1 MATATK
7 PPIES
12 LLPYLREQIPG
23 CGINDSELNE
33 LRRIYPEVSF
43 KDIKRV
49 YYEAINKKTMQP
61 ISYMVR
67 RLQVL
72 KPANDPFRLNPQA
85 RYNGKIRVEV
95 GTDWNAKNAEIC
107 ESYRRGRCVYAHN
120 FLEDEKFK
128 RYITN
133 AQIGDATN
141 EDFLSSLGV
150 GNFDVCIV
158 GHCS

>member
-12 LLPYLREQIPG
+12 LLPYLKEQIPN
-23 CGINDSELNE
+23 CGISDSELNE

-49 YYEAINKKTMQP
+49 YYEALNKKAMQP

-85 RYNGKIRVEV
+85 RYNGKIRVEI
-95 GTDWNAKNAEIC
+95 GTDWKAKNAEIQ
-107 ESYRRGRCVYAHN
+107 A
-120 FLEDEKFK
+120 K
-128 RYITN
+128 RD
-133 AQIGDATN
+133 AQRQAYDRVH
-141 EDFLSSLGV
+141 GV
-150 GNFDVCIV
+150 GTYDAKIHAKTEELKTIFKTLTNK
-158 GHCS
+158 

>member
-23 CGINDSELNE
+23 CGISDSELNE

-72 KPANDPFRLNPQA
+72 KPTNDPFKLNPQA
-85 RYNGKIRVEV
+85 RYNGKIRVER
-95 GTDWNAKNAEIC
+95 GTDWDAKNAEIQ
-107 ESYRRGRCVYAHN
+107 A
-120 FLEDEKFK
+120 K
-128 RYITN
+128 RD
-133 AQIGDATN
+133 AQRQAYDRVH
-141 EDFLSSLGV
+141 GV
-150 GNFDVCIV
+150 GAYDAKVHAKTVELQKIFKTLTNK
-158 GHCS
+158 

>member
-23 CGINDSELNE
+23 CGISDSELNE

-85 RYNGKIRVEV
+85 RYNGKRRVEV
-95 GTDWNAKNAEIC
+95 GTDWNAKNAEIQAKRDAQRQAYDHVHGQGAYDAKVHAKTV
-107 ESYRRGRCVYAHN
+107 ELR
-120 FLEDEKFK
+120 KIFK
-128 RYITN
+128 TLTN
-133 AQIGDATN
+133 K
-141 EDFLSSLGV
+141 
-150 GNFDVCIV
+150 
-158 GHCS
+158 

>member
-23 CGINDSELNE
+23 CGISDSELNE
-33 LRRIYPEVSF
+33 LRRIYPEASF

-49 YYEAINKKTMQP
+49 YYEAINKKAMQP

-85 RYNGKIRVEV
+85 RYSGRRVEK
-95 GTDWNAKNAEIC
+95 GTDWKAKEAKKKAQEDAERQA
-107 ESYRRGRCVYAHN
+107 YDKVHGAGAY
-120 FLEDEKFK
+120 
-128 RYITN
+128 
-133 AQIGDATN
+133 DAERAKETAKWREIYSN
-141 EDFLSSLGV
+141 LDKYLG
-150 GNFDVCIV
+150 N
-158 GHCS
+158 

>member
-12 LLPYLREQIPG
+12 LLPYLKEQIPN
-23 CGINDSELNE
+23 CGISDSELNE
-33 LRRIYPEVSF
+33 LRRIYPEASF

-49 YYEAINKKTMQP
+49 YYEAINKKAMQP

-85 RYNGKIRVEV
+85 RYNGKRRVEV
-95 GTDWNAKNAEIC
+95 GTDWSAKNAEIQAKKDA
-107 ESYRRGRCVYAHN
+107 ERQAYDRVHGAGAYDAELKASTAD
-120 FLEDEKFK
+120 LAEKF
-128 RYITN
+128 RHLDNY
-133 AQIGDATN
+133 
-141 EDFLSSLGV
+141 LGYK
-150 GNFDVCIV
+150 
-158 GHCS
+158 

>member
-1 MATATK
+1 MAPTK

-23 CGINDSELNE
+23 CGISDSELNE

-49 YYEAINKKTMQP
+49 YYEAINKKAMQP

-85 RYNGKIRVEV
+85 RYNGKRRIEI
-95 GTDWNAKNAEIC
+95 GTDWGAKNAEIQAKRDAQRQA
-107 ESYRRGRCVYAHN
+107 YDRVHGAGAYDAKAHAKTVE
-120 FLEDEKFK
+120 LQKIFK
-128 RYITN
+128 TLTN
-133 AQIGDATN
+133 K
-141 EDFLSSLGV
+141 
-150 GNFDVCIV
+150 
-158 GHCS
+158 

>member
-23 CGINDSELNE
+23 CGISDSELNE
-33 LRRIYPEVSF
+33 LRRIYPEASF

-49 YYEAINKKTMQP
+49 YYEAINKKAMQP

-95 GTDWNAKNAEIC
+95 GTDWKAKNAEIQ
-107 ESYRRGRCVYAHN
+107 A
-120 FLEDEKFK
+120 K
-128 RYITN
+128 RD
-133 AQIGDATN
+133 AQRQAYDRVH
-141 EDFLSSLGV
+141 GV
-150 GNFDVCIV
+150 GAYDAKVHAKTVELQKIFKTLTNK
-158 GHCS
+158 